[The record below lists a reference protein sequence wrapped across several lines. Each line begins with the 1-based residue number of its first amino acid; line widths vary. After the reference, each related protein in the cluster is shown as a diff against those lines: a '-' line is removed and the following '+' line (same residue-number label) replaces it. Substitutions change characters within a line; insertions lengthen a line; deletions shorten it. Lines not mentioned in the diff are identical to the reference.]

1 MTEQKKEFKVVRTLR
16 RAAALT
22 VAAGL
27 LAVLF
32 FGAGFFAGGKRTE
45 HPPALD
51 AVVVQNRM
59 EQVSQLATAKYYYTN
74 MGQFEQHGEFY
85 GVKLPF
91 STKRFIVS
99 YDGNIQAGIRLRDA
113 AVEISE
119 TRLTVTLPA
128 AEIFSHEMD
137 EDSLQVFDETRSI
150 FNPITIEDYN
160 GFLADQKDAM
170 EAKAIANGLLDD
182 ARTNAG
188 AVLEPLLRPL
198 AEAYQLELIIQ

>member
-113 AVEISE
+113 AIEISE
-119 TRLTVTLPA
+119 TQLTVTLPA
-128 AEIFSHEMD
+128 AEILSHEMD

>member
-1 MTEQKKEFKVVRTLR
+1 
-16 RAAALT
+16 
-22 VAAGL
+22 
-27 LAVLF
+27 
-32 FGAGFFAGGKRTE
+32 
-45 HPPALD
+45 
-51 AVVVQNRM
+51 
-59 EQVSQLATAKYYYTN
+59 
-74 MGQFEQHGEFY
+74 
-85 GVKLPF
+85 
-91 STKRFIVS
+91 
-99 YDGNIQAGIRLRDA
+99 
-113 AVEISE
+113 
-119 TRLTVTLPA
+119 
-128 AEIFSHEMD
+128 MD